1 MTFTAPD
8 IYLNLGLPGLIS
20 ESSASFFVR
29 YNVTMRQVLGAS
41 SHLFHELP
49 GETRLF
55 GGRFRYTQ
63 LG

>member
-1 MTFTAPD
+1 MTFTTPD